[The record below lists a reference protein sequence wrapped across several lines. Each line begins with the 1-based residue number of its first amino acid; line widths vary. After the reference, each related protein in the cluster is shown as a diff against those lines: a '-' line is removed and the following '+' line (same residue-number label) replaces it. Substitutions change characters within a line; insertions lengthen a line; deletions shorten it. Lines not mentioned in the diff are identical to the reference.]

1 MNTLYCL
8 FYDTQ
13 AYDNTEGLYEQSSA
27 TCWETQGLFLK
38 ICCSSEHTVRGKQL
52 CLQSMLFCSTRMHC
66 SYRVII
72 LGK

>member
-1 MNTLYCL
+1 MIHKLETTLKPSVSTL
-8 FYDTQ
+8 VPSPGRLSD
-13 AYDNTEGLYEQSSA
+13 
-27 TCWETQGLFLK
+27 
-38 ICCSSEHTVRGKQL
+38 SSEHTIRGKQL